1 MSDDEEI
8 EDEFVADTEEE
19 SQETPLNFSEPS
31 PSSRGARGGR
41 QRRRPIHEPVT
52 SIRQESGVS
61 VEDLAK
67 ALSEQLKTPVE
78 EFVESIEGIQNQIP
92 VMVKKGIAQ
101 VLVAVQADI
110 QNVVENR
117 VNALIY
123 QYTES
128 LKKQQQKIGFKIYGV
143 VVSMA
148 VFSVAAV
155 VLMAWYMTPSWKEIQ
170 TKKEILQSLN
180 KSVKT
185 APYEVQYLGKTY
197 VRIAPDSEIVLHG
210 HDGNHTY
217 AIPTNPEADKNN
229 H

>member
-1 MSDDEEI
+1 MAEDE
-8 EDEFVADTEEE
+8 EDEFVADAEEE
-19 SQETPLNFSEPS
+19 TSEAPLNFSEPS
-31 PSSRGARGGR
+31 HSRRGSRGGR
-41 QRRRPIHEPVT
+41 PRRNKPVQEPLS
-52 SIRQESGVS
+52 SIQQDSGVS

-128 LKKQQQKIGFKIYGV
+128 LKKQQQKIGFKIYGI

-148 VFSVAAV
+148 VFSVAAIV
-155 VLMAWYMTPSWKEIQ
+155 AMAWYMTPSWKEIQ

-180 KSVKT
+180 KSIKK

-217 AIPTNPEADKNN
+217 AIPTNPEVDKINN
-229 H
+229 

>member
-1 MSDDEEI
+1 MAEDE
-8 EDEFVADTEEE
+8 EDEFVADAEEE
-19 SQETPLNFSEPS
+19 SSEAPLNFSEPS
-31 PSSRGARGGR
+31 PSRRGSRGGR
-41 QRRRPIHEPVT
+41 PRRKSVQEQAS
-52 SIRQESGVS
+52 SIQQDSGVS

-128 LKKQQQKIGFKIYGV
+128 LKKQQQKIGFKIYGI

-148 VFSVAAV
+148 VFSVTAIVA
-155 VLMAWYMTPSWKEIQ
+155 MAWYMTPSWKEIQ
-170 TKKEILQSLN
+170 TKKRFS
-180 KSVKT
+180 
-185 APYEVQYLGKTY
+185 
-197 VRIAPDSEIVLHG
+197 
-210 HDGNHTY
+210 NH
-217 AIPTNPEADKNN
+217 
-229 H
+229 